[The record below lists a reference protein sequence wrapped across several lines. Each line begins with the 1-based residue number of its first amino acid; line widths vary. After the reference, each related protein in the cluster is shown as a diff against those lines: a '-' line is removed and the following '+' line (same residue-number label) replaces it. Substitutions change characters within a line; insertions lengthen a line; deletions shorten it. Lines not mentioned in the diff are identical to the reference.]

1 MPLAILRP
9 DEWDFPLLVHVLGA
23 MLLVGTLTVSL
34 TALIGAWRRKG
45 DATESAAMRR
55 LGFHALLVGALP
67 SYVVMRIGAEWI
79 ASEEELDEAEADWI
93 DVGYVTANF
102 GLLVLVAAAVV
113 ALVAVRRGAA
123 GGPLGRI
130 SAILVGVLLAA
141 YLVTIWAMTAKPG
154 A

>member
-23 MLLVGTLTVSL
+23 MLLVGTLTVAL
-34 TALIGAWRRKG
+34 TVFVGAWRRQG

-55 LGFHALLVGALP
+55 LAFQALLVGALP

-93 DVGYVTANF
+93 DIGYVTADA
-102 GLLVLVAAAVV
+102 GLLVLVAATVV
-113 ALVAVRRGAA
+113 GFVAVRRGAA
-123 GGPLGRI
+123 GGPLGRV
-130 SAILVGVLLAA
+130 SMILVGLLLAA
-141 YLVTIWAMTAKPG
+141 YLVAIWAMTTKPG